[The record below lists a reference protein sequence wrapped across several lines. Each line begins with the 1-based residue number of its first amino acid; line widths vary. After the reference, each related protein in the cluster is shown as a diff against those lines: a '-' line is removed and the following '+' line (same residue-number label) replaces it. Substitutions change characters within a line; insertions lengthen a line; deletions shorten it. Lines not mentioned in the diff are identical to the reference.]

1 MRASSEARWL
11 QEAGHGPLLM
21 HCVGASDLLEP
32 ARVEGLSAMSH
43 VRVEAVEEAVD
54 EPHVAR
60 AIPSG
65 PGLPPAG
72 STPSSRWVSA
82 ARPSRG
88 VGAALGGV
96 GRAQARGGIWLGS
109 KLLCLRACKGGVP
122 IEPRGIGCA

>member
-1 MRASSEARWL
+1 
-11 QEAGHGPLLM
+11 M

-32 ARVEGLSAMSH
+32 ARVEGLCH

-60 AIPSG
+60 AIPSD

-72 STPSSRWVSA
+72 STPSSRWVNA
-82 ARPSRG
+82 AKPSRG

-96 GRAQARGGIWLGS
+96 GRAQARGGIWGQNCS
-109 KLLCLRACKGGVP
+109 VSVRARGVSPSSPGVSAVPEPLRD
-122 IEPRGIGCA
+122 